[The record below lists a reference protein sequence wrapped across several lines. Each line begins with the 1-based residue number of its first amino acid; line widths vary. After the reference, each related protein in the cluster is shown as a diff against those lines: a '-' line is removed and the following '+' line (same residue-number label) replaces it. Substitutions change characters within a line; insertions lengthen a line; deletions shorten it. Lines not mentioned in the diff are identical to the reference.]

1 MGCGMIEN
9 MKEIKTNAMRRLDQA
24 HIKYETLYYDIEDEK
39 FSATAISDELGVD
52 YASSFKTLA
61 LKHDNDL
68 YIIVIR
74 AFDNI
79 DLKKAA
85 KALKVKDLK
94 MLHVKDLLK
103 EVGYERGSVAPLGIR
118 KNHVTVLDKS
128 VEQSSKIIISG
139 GMKGISLKVAV
150 DDLKKILN
158 AKVLDVSEE
167 KDD

>member
-1 MGCGMIEN
+1 
-9 MKEIKTNAMRRLDQA
+9 
-24 HIKYETLYYDIEDEK
+24 
-39 FSATAISDELGVD
+39 
-52 YASSFKTLA
+52 
-61 LKHDNDL
+61 
-68 YIIVIR
+68 
-74 AFDNI
+74 
-79 DLKKAA
+79 
-85 KALKVKDLK
+85 

-103 EVGYERGSVAPLGIR
+103 EVGYERGSVSPLGIR

>member
-1 MGCGMIEN
+1 MAKN
-9 MKEIKTNAMRRLDQA
+9 IKTNAMRFLDKA
-24 HIKYETLYYDIEDEK
+24 RIEYEALYYDIGDLE
-39 FSATAISDELGVD
+39 FSAVNVANILGVD
-52 YASSFKTLA
+52 LSISYKTLA
-61 LKHDNDL
+61 LKHENDL

-103 EVGYERGSVAPLGIR
+103 EVGYERGSVSPLGIR

-158 AKVLDVSEE
+158 AKILDVSEE